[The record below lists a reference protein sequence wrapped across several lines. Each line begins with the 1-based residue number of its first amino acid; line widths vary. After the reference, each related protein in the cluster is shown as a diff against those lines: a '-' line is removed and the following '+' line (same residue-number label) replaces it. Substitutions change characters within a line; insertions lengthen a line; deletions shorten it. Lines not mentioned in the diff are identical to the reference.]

1 MAIGVGYKMN
11 KTKETASQFTVIGR
25 GVFPLDML
33 RYDGCY
39 PKLETDTAIM
49 RKDGLREVTL
59 RRGEMWL
66 DHDNYRP
73 GDYGNPT
80 VWSPTVGRW
89 NSFGWAV
96 LSDLPASRLGAGALT
111 HNATLISRL
120 RQPMKRPRVG
130 VTSSRHP
137 FVAEARDGGLRPVDD
152 GADAAGLRPDHT
164 RGFP

>member
-1 MAIGVGYKMN
+1 MANGIGYKMT
-11 KTKETASQFTVIGR
+11 KKETALQFTVLGR

-49 RKDGLREVTL
+49 GEEGLREVTL
-59 RRGEMWL
+59 HKTLNWGHAHEL
-66 DHDNYRP
+66 LK
-73 GDYGNPT
+73 
-80 VWSPTVGRW
+80 VWVPTVGRW

-96 LSDLPASRLGAGALT
+96 LSDLPASRLGEGALT
-111 HNATLISRL
+111 HNAMLIARL

-137 FVAEARDGGLRPVDD
+137 FVAEAREAARARWGPRGPEGRGGLRPS
-152 GADAAGLRPDHT
+152 
-164 RGFP
+164 